1 MLHRFFRFVTQS
13 LLTFLCILLLGGLL
27 AGGWF
32 FYQGRQLYRSAASSY
47 PVASMYDTIR
57 ARGSYTSYDAL
68 PQTYINAVICTED
81 EHFMTHKGIDPGAI
95 ARALLADLRTHS
107 LAEGGSTLTQ
117 QLAKNEL
124 FTQEKQM
131 ARKAAEM
138 FAARDIE
145 DYYSK
150 QQIFEMYAGSCYFGN
165 QWSGVAQAAQGYFG
179 KPTRELTRAE
189 CVVLA
194 GLPNAPSLYAS
205 SPELAL
211 KRTQTVLKR
220 MVKCRV
226 LTQMQADAIAEEAAG
241 LTV

>member
-1 MLHRFFRFVTQS
+1 MLHRFFHFLKQS
-13 LLTFLCILLLGGLL
+13 LLVVLCILLLGGLL

-47 PVASMYDTIR
+47 PVASMYDTIC

-68 PQTYINAVICTED
+68 PQIYINAVICTED

-124 FTQEKQM
+124 FTQDKHL

-138 FAARDIE
+138 LAAFDLL
-145 DYYSK
+145 
-150 QQIFEMYAGSCYFGN
+150 
-165 QWSGVAQAAQGYFG
+165 QAAD
-179 KPTRELTRAE
+179 L
-189 CVVLA
+189 
-194 GLPNAPSLYAS
+194 
-205 SPELAL
+205 
-211 KRTQTVLKR
+211 
-220 MVKCRV
+220 
-226 LTQMQADAIAEEAAG
+226 
-241 LTV
+241 